1 MDEFLIIDN
10 NNIFKKLYLK
20 LFLLIKFEKSMNI
33 ILKFKKENIKN
44 SIEENMMKEG
54 EVKEEEIKEEE
65 VKEEE
70 VKEEEVKEEEVK
82 EEEIK
87 EEKVKEREIKEVVN
101 GNECVKNLEHSE
113 VIDIRVNGNLK
124 PLNIEDNNVEEDK
137 DYIYKEKLNSG
148 LNDVDIGC
156 GICCH
161 GCKNIFEYI
170 SFNLRK
176 CCNYIINKCNDKMN
190 NN

>member
-1 MDEFLIIDN
+1 MEEFLIIDNN

-33 ILKFKKENIKN
+33 ILKLKKENIKN
-44 SIEENMMKEG
+44 SIEENIIEVNIIKERD
-54 EVKEEEIKEEE
+54 VKEEEINK
-65 VKEEE
+65 
-70 VKEEEVKEEEVK
+70 
-82 EEEIK
+82 
-87 EEKVKEREIKEVVN
+87 EKVKEKEIKVN

-113 VIDIRVNGNLK
+113 EIDIIVNGNLK
-124 PLNIEDNNVEEDK
+124 LLNIEDNNVEEDK
-137 DYIYKEKLNSG
+137 DYIYKEKLNNG
-148 LNDVDIGC
+148 LNDVDVGC
-156 GICCH
+156 GICCR

>member
-1 MDEFLIIDN
+1 MEEFLIIDN

-33 ILKFKKENIKN
+33 ILKLKKENIKN

-54 EVKEEEIKEEE
+54 EVKEEE
-65 VKEEE
+65 VK
-70 VKEEEVKEEEVK
+70 K
-82 EEEIK
+82 EEIK
-87 EEKVKEREIKEVVN
+87 EEKVKEREIKEEVN

-113 VIDIRVNGNLK
+113 EIDIRVNGNLK

-148 LNDVDIGC
+148 LNDVDVGC
-156 GICCH
+156 GICCG